1 MAQNFNNIVSYIK
14 LSFGTPYNLL
24 ELSDDELILYIKE
37 HTLPKFSQYIPRP
50 IWVLL
55 GSSNQIGS
63 TFTKHAYSYQL
74 PDEVD
79 QYDIVGIQEVYYNSS
94 SGIGLAGMS
103 SMFLNPIDTV
113 VSNGYAN
120 LAEDLQAVSAFEYI
134 PPKIITFTKESI
146 AASGDSLI
154 VEVNTVHQSL
164 DTIPSDVYQK
174 IFKDQCLKDA
184 IDWIIGIRSKF
195 SNLSSPFS
203 TLNLNID
210 RLQALSNSLDQ
221 KITDYYANLPPK
233 HLIAW
238 LD

>member
-1 MAQNFNNIVSYIK
+1 MAQNFNNIISYIK

-37 HTLPKFSQYIPRP
+37 HTLPLFSQYIPRP

-55 GSSNQIGS
+55 NSSNQIGS
-63 TFTKHAYSYQL
+63 SFTKHQYTYQL

-79 QYDIVGIQEVYYNSS
+79 QYDIVGIQEVYYNTSGGIALAASS
-94 SGIGLAGMS
+94 AFFS
-103 SMFLNPIDTV
+103 NPTDV
-113 VSNGYAN
+113 VISNGYFT
-120 LAEDLQAVSAFEYI
+120 LAQDLQTVDAFEYI
-134 PPKIITFTKESI
+134 PPKIITFSKESI
-146 AASGDSLI
+146 PSSGDSLI
-154 VEVNTVHQSL
+154 VEVNTVHQTL
-164 DTIPSDVYQK
+164 DSIPSDTYQK
-174 IFKDQCLKDA
+174 IFKEQCLKDS

-221 KITDYYANLPPK
+221 KITDYYNNLPPK
-233 HLIAW
+233 HLLAW